1 MKEIIKAENSWISDA
16 NPNNT
21 NKKVI
26 FKNCRPFKYCITK
39 INKTQVDA
47 TNYIDIVMPMY
58 NLTW

>member
-26 FKNCRPFKYCITK
+26 FKNCRPFKYCINE
-39 INKTQVDA
+39 NK
-47 TNYIDIVMPMY
+47 
-58 NLTW
+58 